1 MKYSELEIA
10 GMLQD
15 NNDTIN
21 ELKEKVK
28 KLQLQIDTVEMNKQR
43 DIDMQNTIDAF
54 ADINA
59 ECEAER
65 KE

>member
-1 MKYSELEIA
+1 MKYTELEIA

-21 ELKEKVK
+21 ELKEEVK
-28 KLQLQIDTVEMNKQR
+28 ELKNQLQRKEN
-43 DIDMQNTIDAF
+43 MQKTIDAF

-59 ECEAER
+59 ECEDETF
-65 KE
+65 

>member
-21 ELKEKVK
+21 ELKEKIK
-28 KLQLQIDTVEMNKQR
+28 ELENKLVAIER
-43 DIDMQNTIDAF
+43 IAR
-54 ADINA
+54 INA
-59 ECEAER
+59 SYR
-65 KE
+65 